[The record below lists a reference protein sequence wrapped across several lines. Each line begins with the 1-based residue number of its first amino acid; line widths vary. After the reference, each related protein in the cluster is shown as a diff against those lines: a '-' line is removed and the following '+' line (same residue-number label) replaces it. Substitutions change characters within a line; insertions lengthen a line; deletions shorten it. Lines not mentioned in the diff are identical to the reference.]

1 MAAQERLAERDGHVA
16 GNPCTFISLP
26 EAQCDSDA
34 DELADEW
41 RWQNRD
47 ASSTEQRRLEAVAA
61 QGLVQRRAQR
71 AASEERAVQV
81 TYYDGSGRRV
91 VYEGHVQLAT
101 NGVRE
106 ARRRATV
113 RAMARPCGGRR
124 GRGRWKAS

>member
-1 MAAQERLAERDGHVA
+1 MAPVIL
-16 GNPCTFISLP
+16 
-26 EAQCDSDA
+26 QC
-34 DELADEW
+34 
-41 RWQNRD
+41 
-47 ASSTEQRRLEAVAA
+47 
-61 QGLVQRRAQR
+61 

-124 GRGRWKAS
+124 GRGRREAGRVPVSINVHRGGDAGLDPPKCSAPQFSI